1 LRNRLDEKIK
11 AHWSS
16 LESSAMASG
25 RRKASIRDI
34 AETEEVMKEIRRATM
49 SINAKKV
56 EITERKFAAG
66 KRLAACEV
74 EVDKLGT
81 LRFNCDVQQ
90 ETVAPPPASSICIDD
105 FPVDVHVIIYDIDVP
120 I

>member
-1 LRNRLDEKIK
+1 MVI
-11 AHWSS
+11 
-16 LESSAMASG
+16 G
-25 RRKASIRDI
+25 RRKASIKDI

-90 ETVAPPPASSICIDD
+90 ETV
-105 FPVDVHVIIYDIDVP
+105 V
-120 I
+120 